1 MFGHGQMDS
10 ETILVTMRVDALVW
24 TCLLSRAH
32 RVVIARTVVLNM
44 MVVVLCG
51 DHIKLALACRGVGCF
66 LALRVAQHT

>member
-1 MFGHGQMDS
+1 MFGHGQMDR

-32 RVVIARTVVLNM
+32 RVVNARTVLNM

-51 DHIKLALACRGVGCF
+51 DHIKLALTCRGVSCF